1 MATSDVMTAPIGGA
15 GATADSAARRIGL
28 SGYIACFNGIV
39 WREVLRYLHQ
49 RERFFSALV
58 RPLIWLFI
66 FAAGFRQT
74 LGVSII
80 PPYESYVLYE
90 EFIAP
95 GLIGMI
101 LLFNAMQSSLSMVYD
116 RETGAMRT
124 LLVSPF
130 PRSFLLLSKLLGGVS
145 VALLQVFAFLFVAWF
160 WDIRPPAITEVKLF
174 TMFDP
179 SPWLEHLTGSIKE
192 PIVASLFHIPAFL
205 QPVAGYITIIPAL
218 VIAGLMLGSLALFM
232 SSVIKQLENFAGVMN
247 FVIFPMFFAS
257 SALYPLWRIR
267 EASPLLY
274 EVCRLNPFSYCV
286 ELIRFALYGQIDTVS
301 LIVVCACTTFFLAA
315 AVFAYNPSKG
325 LIARRGGPGGSA

>member
-1 MATSDVMTAPIGGA
+1 MTADVLRTNA
-15 GATADSAARRIGL
+15 GAPPAAISTGAHRLGL
-28 SGYIACFNGIV
+28 AAYAACFSGIV

-80 PPYESYVLYE
+80 PPYQSYVLYE
-90 EFIAP
+90 EFITP
-95 GLIGMI
+95 GLIAMI

-130 PRSFLLLSKLLGGVS
+130 PRSFLLLSKLLGGVA
-145 VALLQVFAFLFVAWF
+145 VALLQVYAFLFVAWF
-160 WDIRPPAITEVKLF
+160 WEIRPAAFSEVQLF
-174 TMFDP
+174 TMYDGP
-179 SPWLEHLTGSIKE
+179 AWLSGVIGSVTE
-192 PIVASLFHIPAFL
+192 PIQTALFSL
-205 QPVAGYITIIPAL
+205 PVWFQGMAGYFTILPAL
-218 VIAGLMLGSLALFM
+218 VLAGLMLGSLALFM

-274 EVCRLNPFSYCV
+274 EICRFNPFSYAV
-286 ELIRFALYGQIDTVS
+286 ELIRFAFYGQIDVVS
-301 LIVVCACTTFFLAA
+301 LLVVLGCTIFFLGA